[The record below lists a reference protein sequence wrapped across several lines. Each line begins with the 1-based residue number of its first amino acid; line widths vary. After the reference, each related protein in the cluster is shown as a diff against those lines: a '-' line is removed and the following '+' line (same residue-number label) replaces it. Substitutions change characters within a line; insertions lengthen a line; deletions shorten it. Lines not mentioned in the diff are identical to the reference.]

1 MKIYYAKWKK
11 PVIKKELCWQLYKMS
26 RLDKSIETEWLP
38 TADFLPGEI
47 PRTEEPGRLQS
58 RGSQKKQTQKS
69 LFGGDLERHFRVGG
83 SWQDLVRPGVDK
95 KEHYPKH
102 SFQHES

>member
-1 MKIYYAKWKK
+1 MLKIYYAKWKK

-47 PRTEEPGRLQS
+47 PRTEEPGRLRS
-58 RGSQKKQTQKS
+58 METQKS
-69 LFGGDLERHFRVGG
+69 
-83 SWQDLVRPGVDK
+83 QT
-95 KEHYPKH
+95 
-102 SFQHES
+102 